1 MIRRVFGVLLAAL
14 LAGAAPTPAPKA
26 TAGPAIAITINGV
39 RLPLE
44 PPPILYQ
51 RTLFVPV
58 RRTIEALGL
67 QFIRN
72 GSHIDTQVG
81 AKTVRMTIGSRVAMI
96 DGEPVELDAA
106 PVEVKD
112 VLYAPLR
119 FFTDVLGAQATFDR
133 AHRQVQIVAQ
143 LVGRSASGMIVTHT
157 SVERFGTV
165 TAVDVDS
172 NPPTITLEYNAE
184 IHTQPIGQNAMIEMH
199 DVAANVSVP
208 GELGDIRP
216 GDFTRIYMTREGH
229 VDRVEDAFGSYT
241 GRVAAATASEF
252 VMTDGHVI
260 EPDRTTL
267 IVLDGRSASL
277 ADLIVGDLVTV
288 RYNVETNEVRTILVS
303 RAETHTAQPGAP
315 AITDVAVDTNRPL
328 RPGDSI
334 TVTMHATAGGAATF
348 DIGSYV
354 TNVAM
359 ASRGDGIYT
368 GRYDIPKGANF
379 SGVPIIGHL
388 RVGNMNAP
396 SVSAPQEL
404 SASSLPPGVSDF
416 APYEGSV
423 VNTSS
428 PAIYATFSADAV
440 PVNPSSITLWVDG
453 RDVTSESLRSA
464 SFIQYLPSYT
474 YRSGPVRVTVR
485 VADLAGNTTTRSW
498 TFTIRR

>member
-1 MIRRVFGVLLAAL
+1 MMRRVFGFLLAAVL
-14 LAGAAPTPAPKA
+14 VGAVPVPTPKPPK
-26 TAGPAIAITINGV
+26 GPAIAIDINGV

-44 PPPILYQ
+44 PPPILYEKE
-51 RTLFVPV
+51 LFVPV

-81 AKTVRMTIGSRVAMI
+81 AKTVQLTIGSRAALI
-96 DGEPVELDAA
+96 DGQPYELDAA
-106 PVEVKD
+106 PIEVKF

-133 AHRQVQIVAQ
+133 SKHDVQIVAQ
-143 LVGRSASGMIVTHT
+143 LVGRSADGLIVTHT

-172 NPPTITLEYNAE
+172 DPPTISLEYNSDL
-184 IHTQPIGQNAMIEMH
+184 HTQAIGKNAIIDMH

-216 GDFTRIYMTREGH
+216 GDFTRIYMDRQGH
-229 VDRVEDAFGSYT
+229 VERVEDEFGSYT
-241 GRVAAATASEF
+241 GRIAAATTNEF
-252 VMTDGHVI
+252 VLADGHVI
-260 EPDRTTL
+260 EPTRTTQ
-267 IVLDGRSASL
+267 IYLDGRTASL
-277 ADLIVGDLVTV
+277 ADLTVGDLVTV
-288 RYNVETNEVRTILVS
+288 RYNVESNEVRTILVS
-303 RAETHTAQPGAP
+303 RAETQASQPGAP
-315 AITDVAVDTNRPL
+315 SIASLALDTDRPL
-328 RPGDSI
+328 QPGDSV
-334 TVTMHATAGGAATF
+334 TVTMHGTPNGAATF

-354 TNVAM
+354 TSVAM
-359 ASRGDGIYT
+359 ADSGNGVYVGT
-368 GRYDIPKGANF
+368 YQIPKGANF
-379 SGVPIIGHL
+379 SDVPIIGHL
-388 RVGNMNAP
+388 RVGDANA
-396 SVSAPQEL
+396 SDVTAPQQL
-404 SASSLPPGVSDF
+404 SASSSPPGVSDF

-423 VNTSS
+423 VNTAS

-464 SFIQYLPSYT
+464 AFIQYLPSYS
-474 YRSGPVRVTVR
+474 YRSGPVHVTVR

-498 TFTIRR
+498 TFTIRP